1 MEAVAT
7 LAQQPTRWSLRKLY
21 ATTTAIIGFLVI
33 AAPTLYNSDSL
44 FPVALGLLAALLL
57 LGSLAT
63 GLFGKNL
70 LRQQRQRALA
80 WLLLAGLN
88 FAGWW
93 VGSRIASEAM
103 IAPLSPDA
111 PALGALLYHTFA
123 PYFSS

>member
-21 ATTTAIIGFLVI
+21 ATTTIIGFLVF
-33 AAPTLYNSDSL
+33 AAPALYNADFL
-44 FPVALGLLAALLL
+44 FPVALRLLAALLL

-70 LRQQRQRALA
+70 LRGQRQRALA
-80 WLLLAGLN
+80 WLLLACLN

-93 VGSRIASEAM
+93 VSSRVASAAM
-103 IAPLSPDA
+103 IEPRSPDD